1 MIRTIHVALYAIAA
15 TTSFCP
21 ALFSPTNAGVA
32 EIRILASGAVRDTLN
47 QLVPQFE
54 QVSGNKV
61 SMDFSSADPLKR
73 RIDAGEAFDI
83 AILGPIQINSL
94 IKQNKIIADTRI
106 AFGRSGL
113 GIGVPKGAPK
123 PNIGSVE
130 AFKLTLLN
138 AKAIAYET
146 EAQTGPLFLEVV
158 NHLELAQTIG
168 PKLRGYRAGE
178 FNPAMQRREADIAVM
193 SVSALMANP
202 AADFAGSFPTE
213 IQRYVDFAGG
223 VSVNTKEFEAA
234 KAFLQFLASPSA
246 APIFK
251 AQGFEHG

>member
-1 MIRTIHVALYAIAA
+1 MIRTIHFALYAIA
-15 TTSFCP
+15 TTITFCS
-21 ALFSPTNAGVA
+21 ALFDPSNAVAA
-32 EIRILASGAVRDTLN
+32 EIRILASGAVRGPLN

-54 QVSGNKV
+54 QASGNKV

-83 AILGPIQINSL
+83 AILGPTQIDAL

-123 PNIGSVE
+123 PDISSVE

-158 NHLELAQTIG
+158 DHLQLAQTIG

-178 FNPAMQRREADIAVM
+178 FNPAVQRHEADIAVM

-202 AADFAGSFPTE
+202 AADFAASFPME

-223 VSVNTKEFEAA
+223 VSANTKELEAA
-234 KAFLQFLASPSA
+234 KAFLQFLASPNA
-246 APIFK
+246 APVFK
-251 AQGFEHG
+251 AQGFERG